1 MKLLRSDQA
10 LFDPRPSPW
19 DITTAGGCA
28 VPDLKR
34 LLGGLVLT
42 GFVGLAGFAGLVS
55 LAHAAD
61 TVVVPKGQPWDRVL
75 RQAAAASPL
84 KMEAYLSLVRALN
97 PDSFRTPQDLPK
109 PGATLLLPDRALQG
123 LWVAREGGAD
133 AAVRAVAEARASS
146 QAAAEAIDTARPNV
160 TQGTEAGA
168 LRPRWVRFP

>member
-1 MKLLRSDQA
+1 MKYLRSDRRFLSHA
-10 LFDPRPSPW
+10 V
-19 DITTAGGCA
+19 IAAGGRA
-28 VPDLKR
+28 GPGLKG
-34 LLGGLVLT
+34 LLRGLMT
-42 GFVGLAGFAGLVS
+42 AGFVGFAGFAGLVS
-55 LAHAAD
+55 VAHAAD
-61 TVVVPKGQPWDRVL
+61 TVVIPKGQPWDRVL

-146 QAAAEAIDTARPNV
+146 QAAAEATDTARPNS